1 MKKSFVLLILLT
13 AILFTA
19 GCTGKT
25 QENSTNPQNIQGKNA
40 VVEATQLEQ
49 INASLQK
56 GPVLL
61 KIGAE
66 WCGPC
71 QQMKPTLKELA
82 TEYGGRVTVMSVD
95 VDQSPKLADYFGVIV
110 VPDSSV
116 IVGIDNGEYVYM
128 QENGNLS
135 KDRFKARILKLKDKE
150 LFEKVLDFAI
160 QKKVK
165 AE

>member
-1 MKKSFVLLILLT
+1 MKKSFILLILLT
-13 AILFTA
+13 AMLFTA

-25 QENSTNPQNIQGKNA
+25 SENSTGPQIAQGKSD
-40 VVEATQLEQ
+40 VIEATQLEQ

-71 QQMKPTLKELA
+71 QEMKPILKELA
-82 TEYGGRVTVMSVD
+82 SEYGGRVTVMSID

-128 QENGNLS
+128 REDGSLS
-135 KDRFKARILKLKDKE
+135 KERFKARILKLKDKE
-150 LFEKVLDFAI
+150 LFEQVLDSALK
-160 QKKVK
+160 KKVK

>member
-1 MKKSFVLLILLT
+1 MKKSFILLILLT
-13 AILFTA
+13 AMLFTA
-19 GCTGKT
+19 GCAGKN
-25 QENSTNPQNIQGKNA
+25 QENSTSPQIIQGKNA

-82 TEYGGRVTVMSVD
+82 AEYGGRVTVMSVD
-95 VDQSPKLADYFGVIV
+95 VDQSPKLADYFGVIA